1 MRWRRRRRRRARRR
15 RAPPGAWARLR
26 SDGARRGR
34 ERACSARWRGGPR
47 PARLAPEQRPRGLAR
62 RRQRASDRTQPW
74 VRAPTALAAAV
85 HAPPAAAAAATT
97 TILVVAAESSERSVG
112 GGVTGQAVRGP
123 PPPRGRRLPPGLM
136 ISLMIAPALPCSV
149 GVADRGGGL
158 DGLVGT
164 RLHGSNSAGFALAF
178 GV

>member
-1 MRWRRRRRRRARRR
+1 MAALGASADGFGRSRTRA
-15 RAPPGAWARLR
+15 
-26 SDGARRGR
+26 
-34 ERACSARWRGGPR
+34 
-47 PARLAPEQRPRGLAR
+47 
-62 RRQRASDRTQPW
+62 ASSNSSSSNNNSN
-74 VRAPTALAAAV
+74 
-85 HAPPAAAAAATT
+85 
-97 TILVVAAESSERSVG
+97 LVVAAAESSERAVG

>member
-1 MRWRRRRRRRARRR
+1 M
-15 RAPPGAWARLR
+15 GAS
-26 SDGARRGR
+26 SDGFGR
-34 ERACSARWRGGPR
+34 S
-47 PARLAPEQRPRGLAR
+47 RPR
-62 RRQRASDRTQPW
+62 
-74 VRAPTALAAAV
+74 AACNSSSSSNN
-85 HAPPAAAAAATT
+85 HN
-97 TILVVAAESSERSVG
+97 LVVAAESSERSVG

-136 ISLMIAPALPCSV
+136 IAPALPCGV